1 MMPDAFFRI
10 AKPMNDKR
18 TIIPAKEEIIA
29 SMSRLYTTL
38 SQECQCDMAAVSQV
52 QMFEKSTFLVEEGQL
67 ANSFYFIASG
77 AARAYYVK
85 DDKNVTAWFAFEHQF
100 INALDSYFRNVPSP
114 HYIEL
119 LEQSI
124 VWEIT
129 KKNAI
134 AIAKKHRD
142 FEALSNKIILTTLLS
157 LNDHVVS
164 LRFGTAK
171 ERYDSL
177 LASRPD
183 ITNRV
188 PLHHIASYLG
198 ITMETLSRI
207 RNPKNGI

>member
-1 MMPDAFFRI
+1 
-10 AKPMNDKR
+10 MNLAL
-18 TIIPAKEEIIA
+18 TALPNNEEIIA
-29 SMSRLYTTL
+29 SMSRLYSAL
-38 SQECQCDMAAVSQV
+38 SLECQRDMAAASQV
-52 QMFEKSTFLVEEGQL
+52 QTFEKSTFLVEEGQL
-67 ANSFYFIASG
+67 ANTFYFIASG
-77 AARAYYVK
+77 AARAFYVK
-85 DDKNVTAWFAFEHQF
+85 DDKNVTAWFAFENHF
-100 INALDSYFRNVPSP
+100 INALDSYFRNIPSP

-119 LEQSI
+119 LEQSC
-124 VWEIT
+124 VWEIS

-134 AIAKKHRD
+134 ALAKKHRD
-142 FEALSNKIILTTLLS
+142 FEALSNKIILTTLLN

-171 ERYDSL
+171 ERYDTL

-207 RNPKNGI
+207 RNPKNGTAITLSSGI

>member
-1 MMPDAFFRI
+1 MNLALTAF
-10 AKPMNDKR
+10 PSN
-18 TIIPAKEEIIA
+18 EEIIVT
-29 SMSRLYTTL
+29 MSRLYSAL
-38 SQECQCDMAAVSQV
+38 SPECQRDMAAVSRV
-52 QMFEKSTFLVEEGQL
+52 QTFGKSAFLVEEGQF
-67 ANSFYFIASG
+67 ANTFYFIASG
-77 AARAYYVK
+77 AARAFYVK
-85 DDKNVTAWFAFEHQF
+85 GDKNVTAWFAFENQF
-100 INALDSYFRNVPSP
+100 INALDSYFRNVPSL

-119 LEQSI
+119 LEQSC
-124 VWEIT
+124 VWEIS

-134 AIAKKHRD
+134 ALAKKHRD
-142 FEALSNKIILTTLLS
+142 FEALSNKIILTTLLN

-171 ERYDSL
+171 ERYDTI